1 MLISVVLP
9 HHLRTLSGVGAE
21 LQLEVEPP
29 VTQRAVIDAIEER
42 FPMLCGTIR
51 DRTSGQRRPLLRFFA
66 CQQDISLDP
75 PDTELPDAVVNG
87 TEPFLIIGSVAGG

>member
-1 MLISVVLP
+1 VLISVVLP